1 MEQVEFEESLKRI
14 ADTLIQPNPIIRDS
28 IVLNEVLANQSYLA
42 NATVV
47 YFILQSGGESTQA
60 IQSFMSE
67 ATKIAMAHKNC
78 KGIISEGDRL
88 ILIYSTAFKE
98 ELNAALDDAA
108 RIRSLAMIVSKI
120 GKPYGIEPIVVDVGM
135 DYGLVEMHLIG
146 HDENSRPI
154 FAWRGDVIKKAQ
166 KNAEDANDELI
177 ISRSVW
183 NNLTES
189 NQKLFTRQSI
199 VTDNFRGKVI
209 NVMMNNWLTK

>member
-67 ATKIAMAHKNC
+67 ATKIAMAHNNC
-78 KGIISEGDRL
+78 KGIISECDRL

-135 DYGLVEMHLIG
+135 DYGLVEMHLMG

-177 ISRSVW
+177 ISRSIW

-199 VTDNFRGKVI
+199 VTDNFRGKL
-209 NVMMNNWLTK
+209 LT